1 MSEFE
6 GFSSEELLHLI
17 DNTQEKDALRPV
29 ASYLGVKFLPQSGIA
44 LIKKRLV
51 NKITELE
58 SEDEES
64 NDPVMEALKKQNEE
78 IRNKP
83 LKTVKS
89 KRTYTNDELLKM
101 DVSKAETE
109 ELAREIIRAKALKLR
124 RVKIQNLD
132 PNEADIEG
140 TIITVVNKYTG
151 KVSKFIPFTEK
162 HQQNGYHIP
171 QIIYDELKE
180 KTYAVRKKNVKL
192 DSNSGGIEKPVL
204 APKFAITDLPDLTQ
218 EQLHQLALSQ
228 ESRGAIDY
236 TAY

>member
-6 GFSSEELLHLI
+6 GLSSEELLSLI
-17 DNTQEKDALRPV
+17 DNTQEKDALKPI

-58 SEDEES
+58 AEDEES
-64 NDPVMEALKKQNEE
+64 NDPVMEALKKQNKE

-83 LKTVKS
+83 LKAVKS
-89 KRTYTNDELLKM
+89 KKHYTNNELLKM
-101 DVSKAETE
+101 DATKAETE
-109 ELAREIIRAKALKLR
+109 ELAREIIRAQALKLR

-132 PNEADIEG
+132 PNEGNIQG

-162 HQQNGYHIP
+162 LQTNGYHIP

-180 KTYAVRKKNVKL
+180 RTYAVRETDIKV
-192 DSNSGGIEKPVL
+192 NSSSVDVNRPVL
-204 APKFAITDLPDLTQ
+204 APKFAITDLPDLTE

-228 ESRGAIDY
+228 EGRGAIDY
-236 TAY
+236 NTY